1 MSSALRHVLALVLV
15 SAAVVLGGAPAC
27 SQQTEGERCDS
38 AKAGDADCESGL
50 SCVSRNSLL
59 EGVTDRCCPAAGEET
74 DKRCTR
80 GTPGSGGGT
89 GGSSGGTGGSSG
101 GTGGSSGGG
110 TGGSS
115 GGTGGSSTSEPEAGA
130 AGTPSEPETASAGN
144 GAGGAG

>member
-1 MSSALRHVLALVLV
+1 MSSLRHVLALVLV

-50 SCVSRNSLL
+50 SCVSYNSLIN
-59 EGVTDRCCPAAGEET
+59 GNGADRCCPAAGTET

-80 GTPGSGGGT
+80 GTPSTGT
-89 GGSSGGTGGSSG
+89 GGSSSTAGSSGTAGSGGSAGSSSAGSSAGGSGGSSP
-101 GTGGSSGGG
+101 
-110 TGGSS
+110 
-115 GGTGGSSTSEPEAGA
+115 SEAEAGA
-130 AGTPSEPETASAGN
+130 AGTPTEASA

>member
-50 SCVSRNSLL
+50 SCVSSNSLL

-80 GTPGSGGGT
+80 GTPGSNGT
-89 GGSSGGTGGSSG
+89 GGSSSGGSSGG

-130 AGTPSEPETASAGN
+130 AGTPPEPETASAGN